1 MQDELKI
8 IQEKRKN
15 IFLFCG
21 GSLLIVLML
30 YLSLNSIANKVIYS
44 IDSAREE
51 YRPLVRDVSR
61 TVGEA
66 GKNLDTL
73 TGSGLEVMETF
84 KTEIPKLPD
93 KLSVSVD
100 DAKTGVQKEYTELK
114 HSVEANVSLLKAELY
129 SLKKEVREEVS
140 WFKLEVE
147 RWRQL
152 LIFISSVIGFIVFLV
167 SIQDILENIRWLC
180 SLVGSY
186 FDKRAK
192 RQLAQKNANTSTET
206 AKD

>member
-30 YLSLNSIANKVIYS
+30 YLALNSIANKVIYS

-51 YRPLVRDVSR
+51 YRPLVREVSR

-73 TGSGLEVMETF
+73 TGSGVEVMEAF

-100 DAKTGVQKEYTELK
+100 DAKTGVKNEYTELK

-129 SLKKEVREEVS
+129 SLKKEVRQEVS